1 MPRGSNVCDNLARPR
16 LNACMRCRPPLA
28 GHQSTRKVGRAG
40 GQGGGAISGVVSNR
54 CAARH
59 WRGRARSGGSSG
71 EHAMKIIER
80 DVAGASSGEAYQARH
95 GAAAALS
102 CRRGARKCILSRI
115 GSRARAHHGKRRGQ
129 IHFGVAEMRRPLL
142 VRRIPAVR
150 AVCPPP
156 VGGGERREGGPGPR
170 RARFR
175 RRLCFCA
182 NFFCCGGCIGS
193 SAFVSCCWRGLG
205 VRAAASPRDEAVP
218 PREKCK
224 GEQTHVRRPPPPA
237 GLQKG
242 ALAWAH
248 YVKTAFLHSLRILT
262 GSFGGPERWMDA
274 KGLLGRLRWR
284 LRRRPWRG

>member
-1 MPRGSNVCDNLARPR
+1 MTIKES
-16 LNACMRCRPPLA
+16 
-28 GHQSTRKVGRAG
+28 
-40 GQGGGAISGVVSNR
+40 
-54 CAARH
+54 
-59 WRGRARSGGSSG
+59 
-71 EHAMKIIER
+71 
-80 DVAGASSGEAYQARH
+80 DVAGASSGGDRFIKHTRSGGGVQQQRPEEGGPQKVYPFADWKQGACAPWEKSRPDPPWCCSDAEAPAC
-95 GAAAALS
+95 ALHP
-102 CRRGARKCILSRI
+102 A
-115 GSRARAHHGKRRGQ
+115 ARAG
-129 IHFGVAEMRRPLL
+129 
-142 VRRIPAVR
+142 
-150 AVCPPP
+150 CPPP
-156 VGGGERREGGPGPR
+156 VGGGARREGGPKPR

-205 VRAAASPRDEAVP
+205 VRAAASPRRRSVP

-248 YVKTAFLHSLRILT
+248 YVKTAFPHSPRIPT

-284 LRRRPWRG
+284 LRRRPWRRGRELLGAFAAHLLAFQGDLLGSAPRV